1 MPFSAYRYHK
11 TVKCFI
17 RFPIF
22 ATQKTHSM
30 SWLESLGLLGLFLG
44 TFLAAT
50 IVPFS
55 SSALYI
61 AVLVATKNPVA
72 CLIVGTLGNWLGSVT
87 TYWIGR
93 IGRWEWIEKWFKVKP
108 ETLEQQRQKVD
119 RYGIWLALLAWVPI
133 AGDMITLAL
142 GFYKAKPLGTTVLL
156 LIGKFLRFL
165 VWNILIGAL

>member
-1 MPFSAYRYHK
+1 MILVTNFHYFCLD
-11 TVKCFI
+11 V
-17 RFPIF
+17 FPL
-22 ATQKTHSM
+22 M

-50 IVPFS
+50 IVPIS

-72 CLIVGTLGNWLGSVT
+72 CLIVGTLGNWLGSVS

-93 IGRWEWIEKWFKVKP
+93 NGKWEWIEKWFKVQP
-108 ETLEQQRQKVD
+108 EKLEQQKEKVD

-133 AGDMITLAL
+133 VGDLITLAL
-142 GFYKAKPLGTTVLL
+142 GFYKARPFGTMVLL
-156 LIGKFLRFL
+156 LVGKFLRFL
-165 VWNILIGAL
+165 VWNMLIGAL